1 MVQMNTNKP
10 ENFYLK
16 LVQQVDR
23 AGTTPIPVYL
33 HGAGTESASVRVYFA
48 FLVEHE
54 WTSLNRK
61 RQVKFYKIQAL
72 YVSSSKNEPSEK

>member
-1 MVQMNTNKP
+1 MNTNKP

-23 AGTTPIPVYL
+23 AGTTPIPFYL
-33 HGAGTESASVRVYFA
+33 HGAGTESASARVYFA
-48 FLVEHE
+48 FPVEHE
-54 WTSLNRK
+54 RTSLNRK
-61 RQVKFYKIQAL
+61 RQVKFYKVQAL